1 MNVKIILLT
10 QNEELLRDLGE
21 TLSRGGYT
29 PLPHPRPD
37 QIEWFLTQEN
47 PSLALVD
54 QDFQNGT
61 GLDIVRRIKLWRAG
75 IEVIFLSSN
84 GNAEQ
89 GFQALELGAS
99 DFLAKPVSPTH
110 LSVTL
115 ARAAERL
122 DTKKALSQLY
132 EEVPFE
138 FGETSTASKAFSDWR
153 LQETQHRFEQLF
165 NEVPCYILV
174 VDKEFRLTAA
184 NRRYREEF
192 GDHIGRHCFEIFTHH
207 SQLYPD
213 CPVAHTFKDG
223 CSRQYEEVI
232 TARSGEQYYVLTTTA
247 PIRDSRGQITQV
259 MEMATNITQIRK
271 LQDHLASLGLL
282 IGSISHGVKG
292 LLTGLDAGLY
302 SLRSGLKKG
311 DSERV
316 RKGWEMVD
324 LMQGRIRR
332 TVLDIL
338 YYAKDR
344 ERSLEEVDVA
354 EFSCQVAAGAQRHA
368 EKNNIDFQFRSVP
381 GLGTFRVGPDALN
394 PALMNLLE
402 NAVDACLEDKSKDR
416 HQVIFSVSREDDV
429 IVFDVEDNGT
439 GMDETTREKIFT
451 LFFTSKGSAGTGLG
465 LFIAHDTV
473 SQIGGEIAVD
483 AELGEGSHFH
493 VRIPAKPRLT
503 REDFNAGRVKGAGLT
518 QGEEKDNPKP
528 VQT

>member
-1 MNVKIILLT
+1 MGAKILLLT
-10 QNEELLRDLGE
+10 QDEKLLRDLKE
-21 TLSRGGYT
+21 PLSRGGYT
-29 PLPHPRPD
+29 PLPHPRAD
-37 QIEWFLTQEN
+37 QIEWALTQGK

-54 QDFQNGT
+54 QDFQNGA
-61 GLDIVRRIKLWRAG
+61 GLEILKRIKLWRAG
-75 IEVIFLSSN
+75 IEVIFLLSD

-99 DFLAKPVSPTH
+99 DFLAKPVNPSH
-110 LSVTL
+110 LSVVM

-122 DTKKALSQLY
+122 DIKRELMQLY
-132 EEVPFE
+132 KEVPFE
-138 FGETSTASKAFSDWR
+138 FSGTPIASQAFSDWR

-207 SQLYPD
+207 NQLYPD

-247 PIRDSRGQITQV
+247 PIRDSRGEITQV

-302 SLRSGLKKG
+302 NLRSGLQKE

-316 RKGWEMVD
+316 CKGWEMVD

-344 ERSLEEVDVA
+344 RQSMEEVDVA
-354 EFSCQVAAGAQRHA
+354 EFSHQVAFGAQRHA
-368 EKNNIDFQFRSVP
+368 AKNKIDFQFRPVP

-416 HQVIFSVSREDDV
+416 HEVVFSVSREDDV

-439 GMDETTREKIFT
+439 GMDEMTREKIFT
-451 LFFTSKGSAGTGLG
+451 LFFTSKGSTGTGLG

-473 SQIGGEIAVD
+473 SQLGGEIAVD
-483 AELGEGSHFH
+483 AELGKGSHFH

-503 REDFNAGRVKGAGLT
+503 HQDSNAGRVKGAGLT
-518 QGEEKDNPKP
+518 EGPGKDNPKT
-528 VQT
+528 VLT